1 LAIAPV
7 AHDTGGYGGSSP
19 RGITVRVLFVKQ
31 DHASP
36 DGLIGDA
43 FAAAGCDVSE
53 MIVVPKER
61 FDAPDVAVT
70 FPAAPAYDAV
80 VFFGAVWSVYDTA
93 TIPWIT
99 AEIAYARSLIS
110 LGVPALGICF
120 GGQML
125 AAAVGGQVEHAPVP
139 EVGWLSVAS
148 SEPSIIDS
156 GPWLSWH
163 FDRFTVPAHVPVV
176 AQTALANQAFT
187 HGRTL
192 GLQFHPEVTDAV
204 LEAWLDSGGAAQLA
218 DLGVDPQELIEQS
231 RTLAD
236 GAAARAHGLVR
247 RFLFDV
253 ARRPAVAQP
262 AAEQSQPPHR
272 SWLRQQLH

>member
-1 LAIAPV
+1 M
-7 AHDTGGYGGSSP
+7 
-19 RGITVRVLFVKQ
+19 Q
-31 DHASP
+31 QEHASP

-61 FDAPDVAVT
+61 FDSPDVTAT
-70 FPAAPAYDAV
+70 FPSASDYDAV

-93 TIPWIT
+93 TIPWISD
-99 AEIAYARSLIS
+99 EIAYARSLIS
-110 LGVPALGICF
+110 LGVPTLGICF

-125 AAAVGGQVEHAPVP
+125 ATALGGRVEKAPIP
-139 EVGWLSVAS
+139 EIGWLSVAT
-148 SEPSIIDS
+148 SEPALIDG
-156 GPWLSWH
+156 GPWLQWH
-163 FDRFTVPAHVPVV
+163 FDRFAVPPGVPVV
-176 AQTALANQAFT
+176 ARTALANQAFA

-204 LEAWLDSGGAAQLA
+204 LEAWLSEGNAEHLDV
-218 DLGVDPQELIEQS
+218 LGVDPQALIEQA
-231 RTLAD
+231 RALAD

-253 ARRPAVAQP
+253 ARRPAAGLELARSTVA
-262 AAEQSQPPHR
+262 ADNGSR
-272 SWLRQQLH
+272 

>member
-1 LAIAPV
+1 M
-7 AHDTGGYGGSSP
+7 
-19 RGITVRVLFVKQ
+19 KQ
-31 DHASP
+31 DHSSP

-53 MIVVPKER
+53 MTVVPEER
-61 FDAPDVAVT
+61 YHSPDVTVT
-70 FPAAPAYDAV
+70 FPPPAEYDAV
-80 VFFGAVWSVYDTA
+80 AFFGAVWSVYDTT
-93 TIPWIT
+93 TIPWIS

-125 AAAVGGQVEHAPVP
+125 AAAVGGRVERAPIP
-139 EVGWLSVAS
+139 EVGWLSVAA
-148 SEPSIIDS
+148 SEPALIDG

-163 FDRFTVPAHVPVV
+163 FDRFSLPPGVPVV
-176 AQTALANQAFT
+176 ARTALANQAFV
-187 HGRTL
+187 HGRAL
-192 GLQFHPEVTDAV
+192 GLQFHPEVTDLV
-204 LEAWLDSGGAAQLA
+204 LEAWLDAGGAAPLA
-218 DLGVDPQELIEQS
+218 ELGVDPQALIEQS

-253 ARRPAVAQP
+253 ARRPAADLELVP
-262 AAEQSQPPHR
+262 ATFAAGNG
-272 SWLRQQLH
+272 LH